1 MPKSTRTTRALMW
14 SIPIAAW
21 LGILIIGGVKSLA
34 VAVFFSLI
42 GYLLFMLGRNY
53 EWKKSQSH

>member
-1 MPKSTRTTRALMW
+1 MW